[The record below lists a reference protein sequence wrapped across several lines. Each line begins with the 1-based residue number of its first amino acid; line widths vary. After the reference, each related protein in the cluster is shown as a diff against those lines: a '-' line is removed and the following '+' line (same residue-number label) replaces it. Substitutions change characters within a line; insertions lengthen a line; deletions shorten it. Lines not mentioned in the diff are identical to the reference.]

1 MENVRKSDAT
11 LGENTKDNN
20 NDFNMVV
27 NKKFEEFKTY
37 NQRTHRKSEAYYS
50 NGNSWH
56 SKGLQGPVR
65 IGYFYCWDASAACI
79 KPEV

>member
-37 NQRTHRKSEAYYS
+37 N
-50 NGNSWH
+50 
-56 SKGLQGPVR
+56 
-65 IGYFYCWDASAACI
+65 
-79 KPEV
+79 